1 MSKHRDTKIKV
12 NPDAVSA
19 IKSGEITDISIP
31 LPLLSKT
38 AALPEPRQRVIED
51 YRHCPIC
58 WGGNGGY
65 GTAYSTQGR
74 TRYYKC
80 DKSTTDKGPCG
91 HTWTVLVKLEVIRVE
106 HRVVDVEGQR
116 G

>member
-1 MSKHRDTKIKV
+1 MQALQDRMGGRGMSKQPEKKQQQ
-12 NPDAVSA
+12 
-19 IKSGEITDISIP
+19 
-31 LPLLSKT
+31 LPQVPKAPESQ
-38 AALPEPRQRVIED
+38 PQPQQEPRQRVIED

-80 DKSTTDKGPCG
+80 TQTTTDKGPCG
-91 HTWTVLVKLEVIRVE
+91 HTWSVLVKLEVIRVE
-106 HRVVDVEGQR
+106 HRIVKLDGER
-116 G
+116 